1 MKEKLKKIGKKLL
14 IVLIIFVILFVAL
27 IVSYQVRYNFKA
39 KINDYTAEKKA
50 ESYSEEIQKL
60 KEENED
66 VALLSYGI
74 ETLVGDEAKSI
85 NSSIEQ
91 VTLLE
96 NGNTQ
101 AIINNANEKIK
112 ELTKGE
118 IFYLEGD
125 SSTPYQEAFFGK
137 VVSNTE
143 NDGKTTL
150 VTETPKVDEIFD
162 MVDIDLS
169 ETLTEDNLKNIKPME
184 GVNVTYLGESTG
196 STVQKLDNT
205 QEATVDNLTNL
216 QIESAEIKP
225 VDQKV

>member
-74 ETLVGDEAKSI
+74 ETLVGDEAKSV

-101 AIINNANEKIK
+101 AIINNAKEKYF
-112 ELTKGE
+112 T
-118 IFYLEGD
+118 
-125 SSTPYQEAFFGK
+125 
-137 VVSNTE
+137 
-143 NDGKTTL
+143 
-150 VTETPKVDEIFD
+150 
-162 MVDIDLS
+162 
-169 ETLTEDNLKNIKPME
+169 
-184 GVNVTYLGESTG
+184 
-196 STVQKLDNT
+196 
-205 QEATVDNLTNL
+205 
-216 QIESAEIKP
+216 
-225 VDQKV
+225 